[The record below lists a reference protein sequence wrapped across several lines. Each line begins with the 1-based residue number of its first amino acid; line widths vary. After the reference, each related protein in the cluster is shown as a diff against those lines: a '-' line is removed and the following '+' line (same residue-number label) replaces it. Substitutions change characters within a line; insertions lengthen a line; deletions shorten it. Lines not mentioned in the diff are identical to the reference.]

1 MFSTIRP
8 IEELMAIDQTPLET
22 DLRAS
27 LNRRRNLYALIWLF
41 GWGSAAAVALVALA
55 FTSQTKNAS
64 ERLRS
69 IFAASEPAAV
79 AQMPP
84 RVAQL
89 ESETEALISQVR
101 TLTVDRDRL
110 AGRIALLESTIDDMT
125 GAIKRQADATAA
137 ALAKATAVTPPPPKA
152 SPAPTR
158 VAAADLVG
166 AQAPAAAAAPPPAPS
181 SAPAIVAIG
190 SPTAAAAQ
198 KPLNDQASMAIP
210 VAAPAPEAAPTT
222 IEFAL
227 DLGGA
232 TTLDGIRQRWVSVK
246 ANFGPLLSGMH
257 PLAARE
263 HRQGAS
269 GYRLVVGPLPNNP
282 AATGLCAHFT
292 AARSPC
298 RAARFEGEEFAIAQH

>member
-8 IEELMAIDQTPLET
+8 IEELMAIDQSLLET
-22 DLRAS
+22 DLRATF
-27 LNRRRNLYALIWLF
+27 NRRRNLYALIWLF
-41 GWGSAAAVALVALA
+41 GWGSAAAVALIVLA
-55 FTSQTKNAS
+55 FTSQTRNAS

-69 IFAASEPAAV
+69 IFATSEPAAV

-89 ESETEALISQVR
+89 ETETEALIAQVR
-101 TLTVDRDRL
+101 TLTVDRDRM
-110 AGRIALLESTIDDMT
+110 AGRLALLESTIDDMT

-137 ALAKATAVTPPPPKA
+137 ALAKA
-152 SPAPTR
+152 
-158 VAAADLVG
+158 
-166 AQAPAAAAAPPPAPS
+166 AAPPPAPKPS
-181 SAPAIVAIG
+181 PATTRVATADPAGAQVSAVAPSPPPAPPSAPTTAAVG
-190 SPTAAAAQ
+190 PPTAGTAQ
-198 KPLNDQASMAIP
+198 KPGDDPKP
-210 VAAPAPEAAPTT
+210 VAPPAPEAAATT
-222 IEFAL
+222 TEFAL

-298 RAARFEGEEFAIAQH
+298 RAVKFEGEEFVIAQH